1 MTVAMNAKL
10 LGGWEIEKM
19 EPCPLP
25 EKLATGF
32 VQAMEGF
39 VGATYVPVLYC
50 GKQIVSGTNYL
61 LICKGQL
68 TTKEVQE
75 TVVAM
80 TLHETLPEK
89 GHLLGTFSIS
99 NIERI
104 I

>member
-1 MTVAMNAKL
+1 MLHTKL
-10 LGGWEIEKM
+10 LGGWEIEEM

-32 VQAMEGF
+32 SQAMEDL

-50 GKQIVSGTNYL
+50 GKQIVAGTNYL
-61 LICKGQL
+61 LICKGKL
-68 TTKEVQE
+68 ATKDAQE

-80 TLHETLPEK
+80 TLYETLPTK
-89 GHLLGTFSIS
+89 GELLGTFSIS

-104 I
+104 V